1 MSDLP
6 ARPAEADALFV
17 LLRER
22 YGDRLT
28 PEQLEELRKAVA
40 AQAEA
45 ARALRRVAL
54 GNSDEPMP
62 TFAPFRAE
70 P

>member
-62 TFAPFRAE
+62 TFATFRAE